1 MGWQGG
7 ITPDPYQLWHS
18 SMADVEA
25 SSNFIGFANKE
36 ADQLIEEIRLT
47 FDPEKRKELY
57 HKFHRLIYHEAPY
70 IFLVSPNS
78 LSAVSSRYRNLQI
91 FSLGY
96 PNRILWTPRNRQ
108 LAVPGL

>member
-7 ITPDPYQLWHS
+7 ITPDPFQLWHS
-18 SMADVEA
+18 SMAEVES
-25 SSNFIGFANKE
+25 SSNFIGFSNPQ

-57 HKFHRLIYHEAPY
+57 HRFHRLIYEEAPY
-70 IFLVSPNS
+70 IFLVSPYS
-78 LSAVSSRYRNLQI
+78 LSAVSSRYHNLQV

-96 PNRILWTPRNRQ
+96 PVRILWTPQQKQ